1 MSATIAAV
9 KAHSKLIQFPTR
21 VKWTPNLNFPAISVP
36 QPAAASA
43 ATPPTPPAPAASTAS
58 FDAPDTIEVFR
69 VIPDRYRRRPV
80 ELYELEFIQNGG
92 PL

>member
-36 QPAAASA
+36 QPAAAP
-43 ATPPTPPAPAASTAS
+43 TPTPPPASTAS

>member
-1 MSATIAAV
+1 LTMSATIHAV

-36 QPAAASA
+36 QPAAAA
-43 ATPPTPPAPAASTAS
+43 AAAPTPSAASTAS
-58 FDAPDTIEVFR
+58 FEAPDTIEVFR

>member
-36 QPAAASA
+36 QPAAAP
-43 ATPPTPPAPAASTAS
+43 TPPTPPTASTAS

>member
-36 QPAAASA
+36 QPATP
-43 ATPPTPPAPAASTAS
+43 ATPTPPPAASTAS

>member
-36 QPAAASA
+36 QPAAAA
-43 ATPPTPPAPAASTAS
+43 PTPPTPPAASTAS